1 MQEVVVTGIGVAC
14 SIGLDETSFR
24 ARLLSGQGGIGGL
37 RQLDVSANRTKAG
50 AEVDS
55 AALAAEMASRGLSA
69 ADRTCQMALLASD
82 QALRQAGLIAGV
94 PPFAPRELPAL
105 FGSGAGCMPSVF
117 EAFAG
122 YHAKGVRGM
131 RPTTVPRCMA
141 NAISSSISMHFRL
154 TGTNF
159 VTVSACS
166 ASTIAI
172 GLSFRMIRDGYADQ
186 VLCGGADAPFDP
198 VTFGSWDNLGVMSR
212 NPDPSQASRPFDA
225 KRDGCVLGEGAGA
238 LLLESAESARRR
250 GATVRAS
257 ILGYG
262 ESSDADH
269 ITRPSVEGQA
279 RAMTLAMQSAGLTAA
294 DIGFV
299 SAHGT
304 ATKANDECE
313 SQSLRAAL
321 GAHADRVPVL
331 SNKSY
336 FGHLL
341 GASGS
346 VETIAAILALEAG
359 TLPPNL
365 NLVEPDPLCALKLV
379 GSRPEPTTARI
390 AMKNSFGFGGTNA
403 VLILGRASS

>member
-1 MQEVVVTGIGVAC
+1 VE
-14 SIGLDETSFR
+14 
-24 ARLLSGQGGIGGL
+24 
-37 RQLDVSANRTKAG
+37 
-50 AEVDS
+50 S
-55 AALAAEMASRGLSA
+55 AALAAEVGARKLPS
-69 ADRTCQMALLASD
+69 ADRTCQLALLASD
-82 QALRQAGLIAGV
+82 QALRQAGLITGEA
-94 PPFAPRELPAL
+94 PFPPREVPVLI
-105 FGSGAGCMPSVF
+105 GSGAGCMPSLF

-122 YHAKGVRGM
+122 YHAKGVRGI
-131 RPTTVPRCMA
+131 RPTTVPRCMT

-172 GLSFRMIRDGYADQ
+172 GLAFRMIRDGYAEQ

-198 VTFGSWDNLGVMSR
+198 LTFGSWDNLGVMSR
-212 NPDPSQASRPFDA
+212 NPDPAQACRPFDA
-225 KRDGCVLGEGAGA
+225 KRDGCVLGEGAAA
-238 LLLESAESARRR
+238 LIVESAESAKRR
-250 GATVRAS
+250 GAAVRAS

-279 RAMTLAMQSAGLTAA
+279 RAMALAIQSAGLGPG

-313 SQSLRAAL
+313 SQSLRAVL
-321 GAHADRVPVL
+321 GPHVDRVPVL

-341 GASGS
+341 GASGA
-346 VETIAAILALEAG
+346 VETVAAIIAMETG

-365 NLVEPDPLCALKLV
+365 NLVEPDPLCSLRLV
-379 GSRPEPTTARI
+379 GSRPEPTDARI

-403 VLILGRASS
+403 VLILGRT